1 MLNFFMKISTWRI
14 STITGLERLT
24 ELKVLI
30 VNNTITILFILL
42 IIVRLFALQVLNLA
56 GNLIRKV
63 TGVQNLGCVEELN
76 LRWGDFILFFF
87 LETSEL
93 THCGGCCCRR
103 NRIRTTEG
111 LQSVPS
117 LQKLYMSNNEIQ
129 GLGSLVKLES
139 LVRLQTLQMEGN
151 PVWSNPDYSS
161 HLVSCLPS
169 LSTLDQQDVTP
180 EMKGSAKRWLFKS
193 LQNDLNLVKVARE

>member
-1 MLNFFMKISTWRI
+1 MR
-14 STITGLERLT
+14 GLFSLFREKF
-24 ELKVLI
+24 EL
-30 VNNTITILFILL
+30 
-42 IIVRLFALQVLNLA
+42 AH
-56 GNLIRKV
+56 
-63 TGVQNLGCVEELN
+63 
-76 LRWGDFILFFF
+76 
-87 LETSEL
+87 S
-93 THCGGCCCRR
+93 GGFCCFRR

-180 EMKGSAKRWLFKS
+180 EMKGSAKR
-193 LQNDLNLVKVARE
+193 

>member
-1 MLNFFMKISTWRI
+1 MP
-14 STITGLERLT
+14 ER
-24 ELKVLI
+24 K
-30 VNNTITILFILL
+30 
-42 IIVRLFALQVLNLA
+42 R
-56 GNLIRKV
+56 
-63 TGVQNLGCVEELN
+63 
-76 LRWGDFILFFF
+76 FFF
-87 LETSEL
+87 IEAFPYSLYRETSEL
-93 THCGGCCCRR
+93 AHCGGFCCFRR

-180 EMKGSAKRWLFKS
+180 EMKGSAKR
-193 LQNDLNLVKVARE
+193 

>member
-1 MLNFFMKISTWRI
+1 MDSNLTLFFEKH
-14 STITGLERLT
+14 
-24 ELKVLI
+24 
-30 VNNTITILFILL
+30 
-42 IIVRLFALQVLNLA
+42 LNL
-56 GNLIRKV
+56 
-63 TGVQNLGCVEELN
+63 
-76 LRWGDFILFFF
+76 
-87 LETSEL
+87 L
-93 THCGGCCCRR
+93 TVVAVRCFRR

-180 EMKGSAKRWLFKS
+180 EMKGSAKR
-193 LQNDLNLVKVARE
+193 